1 MPQNTD
7 TNQLAF
13 DKLKALVEAD
23 AGLSDAIKKALAQDC
38 AATPPAPDE
47 LKKIFNNTDAPAK

>member
-1 MPQNTD
+1 MPENTD

-23 AGLSDAIKKALAQDC
+23 ASLSDAIKKALAQDC
-38 AATPPAPDE
+38 AVTPPVPAE
-47 LKKIFNNTDAPAK
+47 LKKIFNNADAPTK

>member
-13 DKLKALVEAD
+13 DKLKALVAAD
-23 AGLSDAIKKALAQDC
+23 QTLTDAIKAALTQDC
-38 AATPPAPDE
+38 AASPPTPGE
-47 LKKIFNNTDAPAK
+47 LKKIFSGADASPK